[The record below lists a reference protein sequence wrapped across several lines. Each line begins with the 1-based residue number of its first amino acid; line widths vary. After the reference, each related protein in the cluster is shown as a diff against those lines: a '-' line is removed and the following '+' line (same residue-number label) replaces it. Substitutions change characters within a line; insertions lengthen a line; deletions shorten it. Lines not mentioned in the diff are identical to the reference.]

1 MPATDKTGLLKTF
14 LGSLPGHVAARLAL
28 AVEVDRLLEG
38 RGLPHDDIL
47 SGLRPVLRR
56 DHHDRT
62 LTPLRLFCRPFQ
74 DLLSCAPRRAKQ
86 KGCIARGSLVPVWFF
101 PESVQRICNLLPFVY
116 IYQGPLGIYIGK
128 TTGRAVAHTL
138 ALQAVW
144 AVLLFALLSLVW
156 RRVQSRVM
164 IQGG

>member
-56 DHHDRT
+56 DHPERT
-62 LTPLRLFCRPFQ
+62 LTPLRLFCHPFQ

-86 KGCIARGSLVPVWFF
+86 KGCIARGSLVPVWNWVSQTLI
-101 PESVQRICNLLPFVY
+101 PRGNRLPAS
-116 IYQGPLGIYIGK
+116 
-128 TTGRAVAHTL
+128 AVRNRL
-138 ALQAVW
+138 
-144 AVLLFALLSLVW
+144 
-156 RRVQSRVM
+156 RRLRDTARRRS
-164 IQGG
+164 

>member
-1 MPATDKTGLLKTF
+1 MVAF
-14 LGSLPGHVAARLAL
+14 WVMELGNLHNVLHVGIR
-28 AVEVDRLLEG
+28 
-38 RGLPHDDIL
+38 IL
-47 SGLRPVLRR
+47 S
-56 DHHDRT
+56 
-62 LTPLRLFCRPFQ
+62 
-74 DLLSCAPRRAKQ
+74 
-86 KGCIARGSLVPVWFF
+86 GSLVPVWFF

>member
-1 MPATDKTGLLKTF
+1 MPATDKTGLHKSF
-14 LGSLPGHVAARLAL
+14 LGGLPGHVAARLAL

-86 KGCIARGSLVPVWFF
+86 KGCIARGSLVPVWNWV
-101 PESVQRICNLLPFVY
+101 SQ
-116 IYQGPLGIYIGK
+116 
-128 TTGRAVAHTL
+128 TL
-138 ALQAVW
+138 VPDAAAAYVKDTKAL
-144 AVLLFALLSLVW
+144 VLA
-156 RRVQSRVM
+156 
-164 IQGG
+164 